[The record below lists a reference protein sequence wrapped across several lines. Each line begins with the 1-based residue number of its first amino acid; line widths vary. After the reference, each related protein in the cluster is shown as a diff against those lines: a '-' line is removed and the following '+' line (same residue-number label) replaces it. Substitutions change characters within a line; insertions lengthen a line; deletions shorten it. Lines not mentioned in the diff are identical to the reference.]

1 MADRRRVKHHGK
13 PAGLAGTTSTSSRTA
28 RRAELESGVPVSTSK
43 KPRSFVPARHAGRRA
58 RPSRARGGPA
68 RRPRTR
74 HRTPGE
80 CWDARD
86 IWRPAAGRGWRRR
99 GRGGTGRLAPV
110 SVPGAGPGR
119 PPPAGQ
125 VGWPTSPEG
134 HRARGRVVS
143 WTHGAGQ
150 QDRRTTGNFWKPR
163 GHRPV
168 WPVRA
173 RQGPR
178 GSALW
183 STHGT
188 GERAPHGSNPGCA
201 SRKRP
206 AGLVAFTHR
215 PVGPPPRRGHQRL
228 QSSLLRLIMN

>member
-99 GRGGTGRLAPV
+99 GRGGTWRLAPV

-134 HRARGRVVS
+134 HRARGG
-143 WTHGAGQ
+143 W
-150 QDRRTTGNFWKPR
+150 FP
-163 GHRPV
+163 GHM
-168 WPVRA
+168 
-173 RQGPR
+173 GR
-178 GSALW
+178 GSRTEGRRGIFGSLV
-183 STHGT
+183 GT
-188 GERAPHGSNPGCA
+188 VRSGLFGRGRGPADLPCGARTARERGLRTGQILAAPPAKGPPGWWRLPTGPWARRRAGVIRDFRAPC
-201 SRKRP
+201 
-206 AGLVAFTHR
+206 
-215 PVGPPPRRGHQRL
+215 
-228 QSSLLRLIMN
+228 

>member
-43 KPRSFVPARHAGRRA
+43 NPRSFVPARHAGRRA
-58 RPSRARGGPA
+58 RRRARGGPA

-119 PPPAGQ
+119 PPPA
-125 VGWPTSPEG
+125 E
-134 HRARGRVVS
+134 
-143 WTHGAGQ
+143 
-150 QDRRTTGNFWKPR
+150 QDRRTTGKFWKPR

-178 GSALW
+178 GSGLR
-183 STHGT
+183 STH
-188 GERAPHGSNPGCA
+188 A
-201 SRKRP
+201 SIP
-206 AGLVAFTHR
+206 AVR
-215 PVGPPPRRGHQRL
+215 
-228 QSSLLRLIMN
+228 